1 MDSDSDSSSQLS
13 ANKCVN
19 DTGAGSGGASRK
31 NKNYDRDCIRGTGLQ
46 LPGTP
51 TQGDNTETSDFDS
64 VSTTSASYVV
74 TQSDRESLSL
84 DDNQLELLMNK
95 SDLSDLD
102 QLDSKTIT
110 GSCSSDEGS
119 SALMDHLESRKA
131 EQTGKSVVGLDGV
144 EGAGDV
150 GVLASDQ
157 VGEGQGTAAA
167 DCQVSGHAA
176 QSGTTVG
183 PARA

>member
-1 MDSDSDSSSQLS
+1 MDSDSDCSFQLS

-19 DTGAGSGGASRK
+19 DTGAGWSGASRK
-31 NKNYDRDCIRGTGLQ
+31 NKNYDRDCISSGSGTGLQ

-64 VSTTSASYVV
+64 VSTTSASYLV
-74 TQSDRESLSL
+74 TQSDMESLSL

-102 QLDSKTIT
+102 QLDNKTIT

-119 SALMDHLESRKA
+119 LMDQSGSKKVSR
-131 EQTGKSVVGLDGV
+131 QTGRPAGVGEGVVDAEAGV
-144 EGAGDV
+144 DV
-150 GVLASDQ
+150 GVLATDQ
-157 VGEGQGTAAA
+157 TECEGQAGR
-167 DCQVSGHAA
+167 CES
-176 QSGTTVG
+176 
-183 PARA
+183 